1 MAVKIAFLGAGS
13 SVFVR
18 NVLGDC
24 MIHPELEELEFALY
38 DIDSQRLEDSYLML
52 RGIEK
57 RYLKRVCIGKYIGE
71 EQLPMA
77 LKGADFVI
85 CAVQVGGYQPCTI
98 SDFEIPKKYG
108 LRQTIADT
116 MGVGGIFR
124 ALRTIPVLEMFG
136 QYAEKYC
143 PKALFINYSNPMGIL
158 SGYMQRYSNIK
169 VLGLCHSVQ
178 VTVPNLLAGV
188 GMEYDD
194 KMQWKIAGINHMA
207 WLLEITKDG
216 VDLYPEI
223 KRRSKEQGYPEN
235 DMVRH
240 EIMHRFGYYVTES
253 SEHNAEYMPYF
264 IKRQHPDL
272 IEKFHI
278 PLDEYPRRCVK
289 NIENWAKIR
298 EQLISSPDMTHQ
310 VSREYAA
317 KIINSIVNN
326 QLFKFGGNV
335 INGGMIPNLP
345 SNACV
350 EIPCISDAS
359 GVAPTYVGALPE
371 QLAALNRTNV
381 NVQLMTIE
389 AARTK
394 RKEAVYQAVMLD
406 PHTASELT
414 MDDIVNMCNELFEA
428 HKDWLPAYQL

>member
-24 MIHPELEELEFALY
+24 IIHPELEELEFALY

-52 RGIEK
+52 KGIEK
-57 RYLKRVCIGKYIGE
+57 QYKKRVFIGKYIGE
-71 EQLPMA
+71 DQLPMA
-77 LKGADFVI
+77 LNGADFVI
-85 CAVQVGGYQPCTI
+85 CAVQVGGYHPCTI

-169 VLGLCHSVQ
+169 LLGLCHSVQ

-194 KMQWKIAGINHMA
+194 KIQWKIAGINHMA

-264 IKRQHPDL
+264 IKRQRPDL

-278 PLDEYPRRCVK
+278 PLDEYPRRCIK
-289 NIENWAKIR
+289 NIENWVKIR

-326 QLFKFGGNV
+326 KLFKFGGNV

-359 GVAPTYVGALPE
+359 GVMPTYVGALPE
-371 QLAALNRTNV
+371 QLAALNRTNI

-428 HKDWLPAYQL
+428 HEDWLPAYQL